1 MSAETTI
8 DNGQYFYRTAIFTR
22 KEGKVALV
30 DIDNPESET
39 ALEDW
44 LGIVVSLA
52 DGAHTI
58 QELIGYMRQQYPN
71 PPANLEE
78 TVHSVVERLKE
89 GKIIQLSPSEVTL
102 PYYLASP
109 IEKLNIKK
117 AQKLIKE
124 DGYLNQTH

>member
-1 MSAETTI
+1 MSTETI
-8 DNGQYFYRTAIFTR
+8 GNGQYFYRTAIFTR

-30 DIDNPESET
+30 DIDNPENET

-44 LGIVVSLA
+44 LGVVVSLA
-52 DGAHTI
+52 DGAHTL

-89 GKIIQLSPSEVTL
+89 GKIIQLSPIQVTL

-124 DGYLNQTH
+124 DGYLTKAH

>member
-1 MSAETTI
+1 MSTETI

-22 KEGKVALV
+22 KEGKVAMV
-30 DIDNPESET
+30 DIDDPTNET

-58 QELIGYMRQQYPN
+58 DELISYMRQQYPN

-78 TVHSVVERLKE
+78 TVHSVIERLEE
-89 GKIIQLSPSEVTL
+89 GKIIQLSSRAVTL

-124 DGYLNQTH
+124 DGYLSAVH

>member
-1 MSAETTI
+1 M
-8 DNGQYFYRTAIFTR
+8 DKNQYFYRTAIFTR
-22 KEGKVALV
+22 KEGRVALV
-30 DIDNPESET
+30 DIDDPENIT

-44 LGIVVSLA
+44 LGTVVSLA

-58 QELIGYMRQQYPN
+58 QEIIDYMSRQYPS
-71 PPANLEE
+71 PPDKLEE
-78 TVHSVVERLKE
+78 TIHSVIERLEE
-89 GKIIQLSPSEVTL
+89 GKIIRLSNSAVSL

-124 DGYLNQTH
+124 DGYVNGSK